1 MVDTSSAAALC
12 YVRLGGGG
20 GGRGWVVIQTQRQ
33 MRARSQKKIFLAP
46 RAHFSLKQTGGGGGG
61 GPFGSATEQ
70 HSWLLCSS
78 LISTDS

>member
-12 YVRLGGGG
+12 YVRLGG

-46 RAHFSLKQTGGGGGG
+46 RAHFSLKQTGGGGG
-61 GPFGSATEQ
+61 A
-70 HSWLLCSS
+70 LLDPPPNSILGCCVA
-78 LISTDS
+78 L

>member
-12 YVRLGGGG
+12 YVRLGG

-46 RAHFSLKQTGGGGGG
+46 RAHFSLKQTGGGGG
-61 GPFGSATEQ
+61 PFWIRHRTAF
-70 HSWLLCSS
+70 LVVV
-78 LISTDS
+78 